1 MASIE
6 QLEQQKIGMN
16 EAIERRNIAV
26 RLAGNRDFKKLILE
40 YFCVEECARYAR
52 QSADPAMDEAARQD
66 SLAMAQAAGHL
77 KRFLSVVIRMGDDC
91 AGHMAELDEMLDEL
105 RAEDAGDMTPVAAL
119 PDEAND

>member
-52 QSADPAMDEAARQD
+52 QSADPAMDEAAQRD

-105 RAEDAGDMTPVAAL
+105 RAEDAGDMTPVAPL

>member
-1 MASIE
+1 MANIE
-6 QLEQQKIGMN
+6 QLEQQKIGMR
-16 EAIERRNIAV
+16 EAIERRDIAV

-52 QSADPAMDEAARQD
+52 QSADPAMDAAAQKD

-105 RAEDAGDMTPVAAL
+105 RAEDAVDLAPVAAI
-119 PDEAND
+119 EAE